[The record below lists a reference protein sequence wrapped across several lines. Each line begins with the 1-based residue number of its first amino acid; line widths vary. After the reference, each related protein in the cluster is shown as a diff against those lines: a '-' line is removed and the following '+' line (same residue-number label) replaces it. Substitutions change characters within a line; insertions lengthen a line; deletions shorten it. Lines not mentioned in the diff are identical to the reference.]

1 MTEWLMN
8 NYQWLFGGIGATII
22 GVIATYYLIDKNN
35 KNETINTNSNL
46 NNHTKRILLTNNTN
60 TQTLNINSEING
72 DDSHKSM
79 TRLLFIDDNHKEYKM
94 VSILKKYGWINT
106 KSVKDITDL
115 DDPILLEADIIFVD
129 INGVGTT
136 LFQDQGLG
144 LASALK
150 KKYQNKK
157 IVIYSS
163 ETTGDRFHRA
173 LREVDDCLYKDAEP
187 YQFINLIE
195 NFSKK

>member
-1 MTEWLMN
+1 MELVMENLEWV
-8 NYQWLFGGIGATII
+8 FGGIGVPALIFLFKFIKPKKVTADEGIALTK
-22 GVIATYYLIDKNN
+22 GVIQEQAHDKGRE
-35 KNETINTNSNL
+35 KDEFSKIQT
-46 NNHTKRILLTNNTN
+46 RILFV
-60 TQTLNINSEING
+60 
-72 DDSHKSM
+72 DDKH
-79 TRLLFIDDNHKEYKM
+79 TDFKM
-94 VSILKKYGWINT
+94 VSILKRSGWINT

-115 DDPILLEADIIFVD
+115 DDPKLIEAEIVFVD
-129 INGVGTT
+129 INGVGLT

-150 KKYQNKK
+150 KKYPNKK
-157 IVIYSS
+157 IVLYSA

-195 NFSKK
+195 GFTKLRK